1 MLLAKQ
7 LFCTSDTW
15 QNTLRNWFLR
25 VLMVISMQF
34 SPPLCVRLLSRRLSA
49 RCPRPDGRENR
60 WARAFRAGRASPPRF
75 GSLDGVIAQRRAAA
89 LVPALLSPA
98 AGAVPGFGEGLS
110 RPPARAF
117 AAYCQSAS
125 WEIRRVLLVSLL
137 WFCAWSPMARG
148 AKMMLGMVA
157 EAAGQLDGFWPAG
170 GLCSG
175 FICVT
180 RFQTQ

>member
-7 LFCTSDTW
+7 LFRTSDTW
-15 QNTLRNWFLR
+15 QNTLQNWFLC

-34 SPPLCVRLLSRRLSA
+34 SPPFCVRLLSRRLSA
-49 RCPRPDGRENR
+49 RCPWPDGHENMSSCL
-60 WARAFRAGRASPPRF
+60 RAGRASPPRF
-75 GSLDGVIAQRRAAA
+75 GSLVGVIAPRRAAA
-89 LVPALLSPA
+89 LVPALLSLP
-98 AGAVPGFGEGLS
+98 AGAMPAFGEGLS

-117 AAYCQSAS
+117 AASCQSAS
-125 WEIRRVLLVSLL
+125 WEIRRMLLVSLL

-148 AKMMLGMVA
+148 AKMMSGTVA

-175 FICVT
+175 FLCVT
-180 RFQTQ
+180 RF